1 MSFDNEY
8 NSKVQCEVMAN
19 MADHVHSLNKSQLLQ
34 HCVTV
39 NKVRPSLFI
48 WKTFVLAMNKKNMG

>member
-19 MADHVHSLNKSQLLQ
+19 MADHVQSLNKSQLIQ

-39 NKVRPSLFI
+39 DKVRPSLFI
-48 WKTFVLAMNKKNMG
+48 WDTIVLAMNNKNME

>member
-19 MADHVHSLNKSQLLQ
+19 MDDHVHSLNKSQLLQ
-34 HCVTV
+34 HCF
-39 NKVRPSLFI
+39 NKVRLSLFI
-48 WKTFVLAMNKKNMG
+48 WETFVLAMNRKNMG

>member
-8 NSKVQCEVMAN
+8 NSKVQCEVITN
-19 MADHVHSLNKSQLLQ
+19 MADHVQSLNKSQLIQ

-39 NKVRPSLFI
+39 DKVRPSLFI
-48 WKTFVLAMNKKNMG
+48 WDTFFLAMKKKNMG